1 MIATRPSSF
10 INSMENHEEA
20 TDLLDTTMVT
30 LTTEV
35 TDLTPQSGKGVIDK
49 WISTL
54 SESENTTEIVELLQQ
69 LKTELESGA
78 QNHGEVQQILL
89 DMATHT
95 HEMSVKVGPEG
106 DITTRLEVLAAALQN
121 VAGQLSNA

>member
-1 MIATRPSSF
+1 
-10 INSMENHEEA
+10 MESHEEA
-20 TDLLDTTMVT
+20 TDLLDSTMVT

-35 TDLTPQSGKGVIDK
+35 TDMTPQSGKGIIDR

-54 SESENTTEIVELLQQ
+54 SESENTTEIVDLLQQ
-69 LKTELESGA
+69 LKTELES
-78 QNHGEVQQILL
+78 NTPNPGEMQQILL

-95 HEMSVKVGPEG
+95 HEMGVKVGPEG
-106 DITTRLEVLAAALQN
+106 DMATRLEALGAALQN